1 MCACQV
7 ASIVSNS
14 LRPHGLYSSPGSS
27 VHGILQVRILELPC
41 ASPGESSRTKDQTP
55 VSWGSCIVGGFF
67 TAESLGKPHFTV
79 YNLLFLFVCDGREVY
94 VICYISVSVKSCS
107 FELVV

>member
-1 MCACQV
+1 MGA
-7 ASIVSNS
+7 I
-14 LRPHGLYSSPGSS
+14 SSSEGSFQPWD
-27 VHGILQVRILELPC
+27 GNCI
-41 ASPGESSRTKDQTP
+41 
-55 VSWGSCIVGGFF
+55 SCISYIVGGFF